1 LKTIEV
7 AVGSKQAAV
16 RQSALSF
23 YEECYRWIGESV
35 KPAVEKLNKPQQ
47 DELEKLF
54 NAIKE
59 EGKPKPTPSRMTK
72 NEEENKKQEVL
83 EEI

>member
-1 LKTIEV
+1 MEI
-7 AVGSKQAAV
+7 AMGSRQAAV

-23 YEECYRWIGESV
+23 YEECFRWIGEAI
-35 KPAVEKLNKPQQ
+35 KPAVDKLNKPQQ

-59 EGKPKPTPSRMTK
+59 EGKPKPIPSRMTK
-72 NEEENKKQEVL
+72 NEEENKKQAEL
-83 EEI
+83 DEI